1 MNIDHPIEPAAA
13 ASEPR
18 ALLLRAVAMDP
29 RDNVANALEP
39 LEAGDRIEVFGRS
52 VAACTAVPLGHK
64 VAISGIPAGA
74 AVVKYGQSIGHAR
87 SDIEAGEHVHAHN
100 VASLF
105 TDWLSSRT
113 DPADRP

>member
-1 MNIDHPIEPAAA
+1 MHADRPIEPAAA
-13 ASEPR
+13 SPAR
-18 ALLLRAVAMDP
+18 ALPRRAVAMDS

-39 LEAGDRIEVFGRS
+39 LEAGDRIDVFGRP

-64 VAISGIPAGA
+64 VAIRNIPAGA
-74 AVVKYGQSIGHAR
+74 AVVKYGQPIGHAR
-87 SDIEAGEHVHAHN
+87 SDIEEGEHVHAHN

-113 DPADRP
+113 DQADRS